1 MPELTNSELQK
12 LQQTLK
18 VGKCPN
24 CGFTGEKAL
33 SPMDGAIISL
43 KERGFID
50 MVGMQSLN
58 VVMTIC
64 PQCGFISLFSK
75 GVVLK

>member
-1 MPELTNSELQK
+1 MPKLTDAELQK
-12 LQQTLK
+12 LQQNLH

-24 CGFTGEKAL
+24 CGFEGNKTL

-43 KERGFID
+43 KERGYLD
-50 MVGMQSLN
+50 MEGMHTVN
-58 VVMTIC
+58 VIMTIC
-64 PQCGFISLFSK
+64 PNCGFVSLFSK